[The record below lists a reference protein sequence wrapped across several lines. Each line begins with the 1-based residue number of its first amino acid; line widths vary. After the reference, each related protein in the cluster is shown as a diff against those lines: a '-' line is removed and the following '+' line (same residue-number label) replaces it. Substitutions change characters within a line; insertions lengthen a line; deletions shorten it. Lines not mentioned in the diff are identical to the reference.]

1 MPLCPRRCNY
11 SPLYPIQEVVLRF
24 ENQEETKE
32 HLEGLKKDNERTIER
47 LREEKEKLQ
56 DEYEEMKYSGDAKLS
71 RYNLALDTL
80 QLIELHVTNLTLFW
94 ASILRATNDFGE
106 PKAIWFTL
114 CHIYDK
120 FYEPTFSKDRKWLIA
135 SLLKVYGYLI

>member
-1 MPLCPRRCNY
+1 M
-11 SPLYPIQEVVLRF
+11 VLRF

-71 RYNLALDTL
+71 RYDLALDIL
-80 QLIELHVTNLTLFW
+80 QLIELYVTNLTLFW

-114 CHIYDK
+114 CHIWK
-120 FYEPTFSKDRKWLIA
+120 ILWANFL
-135 SLLKVYGYLI
+135 